1 MFSKI
6 VVVVLA
12 IVTVSAQDYHYKHQG
27 HAPAVS
33 SQSIVRHEISHDHG
47 YHGNHN
53 VKLQPVV
60 HHAAPIVNL
69 HDEASFSYIESKIQ
83 CQENFYIA
91 TKSLKIK
98 NTRVKTPFD
107 VIIKYLQAHPKYAF
121 EYEIADPHTGDKKSQ
136 HETRDGDVVKGY
148 YSLHEA
154 DGSTRIVEYT
164 ADKHNGFNAIVKHTE
179 PSKHAEPAH
188 QTYQQAEPSHHYYHH

>member
-60 HHAAPIVNL
+60 HHAAPIANL
-69 HDEASFSYIESKIQ
+69 HGARTLE
-83 CQENFYIA
+83 
-91 TKSLKIK
+91 
-98 NTRVKTPFD
+98 
-107 VIIKYLQAHPKYAF
+107 LQVPSHHVTLQHKVPEKQYYKDDHEVDYYAHPKYAF